1 MICDLVD
8 QEPTN
13 YEEVIQNKE
22 WVEAMIEE
30 HQSIVKNVVWDIV
43 PKPEG
48 KSVVSSKWIYKI
60 KNAADGSIEK

>member
-1 MICDLVD
+1 MCDFVD

-13 YEEVIQNKE
+13 YEEVVQKKE
-22 WVEAMIEE
+22 WVEAMKEE
-30 HQSIVKNVVWDIV
+30 YLSIMKIDFWDIV

-60 KNAADGSIEK
+60 KA